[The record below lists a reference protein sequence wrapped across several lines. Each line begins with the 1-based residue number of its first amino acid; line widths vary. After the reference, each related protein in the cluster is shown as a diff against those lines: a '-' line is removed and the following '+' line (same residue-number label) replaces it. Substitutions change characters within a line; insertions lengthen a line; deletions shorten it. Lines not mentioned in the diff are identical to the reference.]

1 MKKLLLLVLL
11 VLLPTHLA
19 RAEREPEPKK
29 QDKPAVKQTDKPE
42 RNEEA
47 EKPKNLD
54 PSPKNAALKPGT
66 VQRMHYWFTDADKWM
81 EYAVY
86 FPKSYKPE
94 DKQKKYPTIFALH
107 GLGHSAMGILLYPGF
122 AKLAEQHGYILI
134 APSGHGPAGW
144 YGSRGYELPGTRP
157 KNLGE
162 LSEKDVL
169 NVLKLAGRD
178 YPLDENRL
186 YLLGHSMGG
195 GGTLHLA
202 IKDPSP
208 WAGLAPIAPA
218 YYLGPAALT
227 KIRKLPVI
235 MVQGDKDLLVKV
247 TMVRPLAEKMKEL
260 KMDVEYIE
268 VPGGGHVTVA
278 FENLPKIF
286 DFFNKRRRATE

>member
-1 MKKLLLLVLL
+1 MKKWLLFIVLVL
-11 VLLPTHLA
+11 VSTDLA
-19 RAEREPEPKK
+19 HAGQEPDPKK
-29 QDKPAVKQTDKPE
+29 EDKPAVQKGDKADE
-42 RNEEA
+42 KET

-54 PSPKNAALKPGT
+54 PSPRNEAIKPGT
-66 VQRMHYWFTDADKWM
+66 IQRMQYWFADADKWM
-81 EYAVY
+81 QYAVY

-94 DKQKKYPTIFALH
+94 EKKKKYPTIFALH
-107 GLGHSAMGILLYPGF
+107 GLGHSAMGILQYPGF
-122 AKLAEQHGYILI
+122 SKLAEQHGYILI

-144 YGSRGYELPGTRP
+144 YGSRGYQIPGTRP

-169 NVLKLAGRD
+169 NVIELARRD

-208 WAGLAPIAPA
+208 WAALAPIAPA
-218 YYLGPAALT
+218 YYLGPAALV
-227 KIRKLPVI
+227 KIKKLPVI
-235 MVQGDKDLLVKV
+235 MVQGDRDLLVRV

-268 VPGGGHVTVA
+268 VKGGGHVAVA
-278 FENLPKIF
+278 FDNLPRIF
-286 DFFNKRRRATE
+286 EFFNKHKRVAK

>member
-1 MKKLLLLVLL
+1 MKKWLLFIVLVL
-11 VLLPTHLA
+11 VSTDLA
-19 RAEREPEPKK
+19 HAGQEPDPKK
-29 QDKPAVKQTDKPE
+29 EDKPAVQKGDKADE
-42 RNEEA
+42 KET

-54 PSPKNAALKPGT
+54 PSPSNEAIKPGT
-66 VQRMHYWFTDADKWM
+66 IQRMQYWFADADKWM
-81 EYAVY
+81 QYAVY

-94 DKQKKYPTIFALH
+94 EKKKKYPTIFALH
-107 GLGHSAMGILLYPGF
+107 GLGHSAMGILQYPGF
-122 AKLAEQHGYILI
+122 SKLAEQHGYILI

-144 YGSRGYELPGTRP
+144 YGSRGYQIPGTRP

-169 NVLKLAGRD
+169 NVIELARRD

-208 WAGLAPIAPA
+208 WAALAPIAPA
-218 YYLGPAALT
+218 YYLGPAALV
-227 KIRKLPVI
+227 KIKKLPVI
-235 MVQGDKDLLVKV
+235 MVQGDRDLLVRV

-268 VPGGGHVTVA
+268 VKGGGHVAVA
-278 FENLPKIF
+278 FDNLPRIF
-286 DFFNKRRRATE
+286 EFFNKHKRVAK